1 MKKVL
6 VFFVCLLLAQVRV
19 MAQDIQVQPSPRQ
32 VNVTGKSMTIPVAFR
47 LVGEQEANPH
57 AIALLKQ
64 FLGDRLG
71 TEGFPLFV
79 GEKGDRAV
87 RGAKRLIPDHPEG
100 YYLSITDKAITLAG
114 NDERGTYYAAR
125 TFMQLFHEGHLPC
138 VGIQDYPDVRFR
150 GVVEGFY
157 GTPWSHEAR
166 LRQLRFYGEN
176 KLNTYIYGPK
186 DDPFH
191 SSPNWRKPY
200 PAKEAARLA
209 ELVKVADEN
218 EVDFV
223 WAIHPGLD
231 IRWETSDRDSLMAK
245 FERMYD
251 LGVRSFAV
259 FFDDISGEGAKA
271 DRQVELLNYID
282 DHFVQVKPDVTPL
295 IVCPTEYNKGWARPG
310 KRVSCH
316 DR

>member
-1 MKKVL
+1 
-6 VFFVCLLLAQVRV
+6 
-19 MAQDIQVQPSPRQ
+19 
-32 VNVTGKSMTIPVAFR
+32 
-47 LVGEQEANPH
+47 
-57 AIALLKQ
+57 
-64 FLGDRLG
+64 
-71 TEGFPLFV
+71 
-79 GEKGDRAV
+79 
-87 RGAKRLIPDHPEG
+87 
-100 YYLSITDKAITLAG
+100 
-114 NDERGTYYAAR
+114 
-125 TFMQLFHEGHLPC
+125 MQLFHEGHLPF

-295 IVCPTEYNKGWARPG
+295 IVCPTEYNKGW
-310 KRVSCH
+310 H
-316 DR
+316 DRKVGILPR

>member
-100 YYLSITDKAITLAG
+100 YYLSITDKAIMLAG
-114 NDERGTYYAAR
+114 NDERGTYYAVR
-125 TFMQLFHEGHLPC
+125 TFMQLF
-138 VGIQDYPDVRFR
+138 Q
-150 GVVEGFY
+150 
-157 GTPWSHEAR
+157 
-166 LRQLRFYGEN
+166 
-176 KLNTYIYGPK
+176 
-186 DDPFH
+186 
-191 SSPNWRKPY
+191 
-200 PAKEAARLA
+200 
-209 ELVKVADEN
+209 
-218 EVDFV
+218 
-223 WAIHPGLD
+223 
-231 IRWETSDRDSLMAK
+231 
-245 FERMYD
+245 
-251 LGVRSFAV
+251 
-259 FFDDISGEGAKA
+259 
-271 DRQVELLNYID
+271 
-282 DHFVQVKPDVTPL
+282 
-295 IVCPTEYNKGWARPG
+295 
-310 KRVSCH
+310 
-316 DR
+316 

>member
-1 MKKVL
+1 M
-6 VFFVCLLLAQVRV
+6 
-19 MAQDIQVQPSPRQ
+19 
-32 VNVTGKSMTIPVAFR
+32 
-47 LVGEQEANPH
+47 
-57 AIALLKQ
+57 
-64 FLGDRLG
+64 
-71 TEGFPLFV
+71 
-79 GEKGDRAV
+79 
-87 RGAKRLIPDHPEG
+87 
-100 YYLSITDKAITLAG
+100 
-114 NDERGTYYAAR
+114 
-125 TFMQLFHEGHLPC
+125 
-138 VGIQDYPDVRFR
+138 
-150 GVVEGFY
+150 
-157 GTPWSHEAR
+157 
-166 LRQLRFYGEN
+166 RQLRFYGEN

-209 ELVKVADEN
+209 ELVKVANEN

-245 FERMYD
+245 FEHMYD

-295 IVCPTEYNKGWARPG
+295 IVCPTEYNKGWARPESGYLATIGEKLNPSVEVMWTGDRVISEITKEGVEWIREQIKRPSYIWWNFPVSDYVRDHLLLGEVYGIG
-310 KRVSCH
+310 KDIMMSGIFLLCRTSSSVWRRLPICC
-316 DR
+316 